1 MLLPDRQAEVASI
14 LEETLLRFYP
24 NGSIG
29 AFMAEYFE
37 MAFKGREEAAEFEK
51 ATAAIFQ
58 DVFGFSA
65 RHVGPIGLT
74 PDVLILSDSEGY
86 SAIIDNKAYSKYSI
100 SNDHHN
106 RMVHNYIGN
115 LGNYYSGPYPLAFF
129 SYIAGGFG
137 ANIERQLQAITGETG
152 VKGKRHA
159 RVQHDRID
167 QAARRSQLQP
177 LALKGDILHRKASAA
192 FRH

>member
-1 MLLPDRQAEVASI
+1 MKWR
-14 LEETLLRFYP
+14 LR
-24 NGSIG
+24 
-29 AFMAEYFE
+29 A
-37 MAFKGREEAAEFEK
+37 GRRLRKREK

-115 LGNYYSGPYPLAFF
+115 LGNYYGDPYPLAFF

-152 VKGKRHA
+152 VRGSAMPVSSMIELIKRHGE
-159 RVQHDRID
+159 RNYSHSRLKEIFSIGR
-167 QAARRSQLQP
+167 QALHS
-177 LALKGDILHRKASAA
+177 DIE
-192 FRH
+192 